1 MSVYSEFFPLG
12 LGTSRFPVAGPD
24 DAAGLERSIQIV
36 LRALDAGINY
46 VDVGYNY
53 SAGMATQILREAFR
67 QTTRPFSVS
76 AKVMYGQDHTA
87 DDARKRLELY
97 LKAMGLEKV
106 QLFTCWTI
114 WNYKTFEQIM
124 AKGGIYEGALRLKEE
139 GLADHICCS
148 LHAPPEDILKILES
162 GAFEGITISY
172 SLLNAPQMQPVLDL
186 AQEKD
191 IGVMVMNPLGGG
203 VIPQNRDFFSFAC
216 GDKDC
221 GGAVHAALRFVK
233 AHPAVDVV
241 LGGVSSVEELED
253 SLSVLSTP
261 DPETPSE
268 RLERVLKKASE
279 LKGFCTGC
287 KYCEGCPEGIPT
299 AQIMNARN
307 TLLFEPVKSYNREGP
322 EPLLRNLQLFR
333 PLLHDHG
340 WLPETSENP
349 CVKCGRC
356 EGKCT
361 QKLSIIDA
369 VEDTYRRASEAYFT
383 KADRRKRLE
392 ELVYQKGYRSVGLY
406 PNGGFADLIVKLYR
420 EFFGEPDFEWLAFNS
435 DPKMWGQMADGM
447 VIHAPS
453 EIPELRP
460 DLMIIDTFKFDCEI
474 ECALSSYRDMGI
486 RIEKLHREGEVPWV
500 F

>member
-1 MSVYSEFFPLG
+1 MSIYSGLFPLG
-12 LGTSRFPVAGPD
+12 LGTSRFPVSGPE
-24 DAAGLERSIQIV
+24 DAEGLERSVRIV
-36 LRALDAGINY
+36 QRALDAGINY

-53 SAGMATQILREAFR
+53 SAGMATQVLREAFR
-67 QTTRPFSVS
+67 RAARPFSTV
-76 AKVMYGQDHTA
+76 AKVMYGQDRTA
-87 DDARKRLELY
+87 DDARRRVELY
-97 LKAMGLEKV
+97 LQAMGLERV
-106 QLFTCWTI
+106 RLFTCWTI
-114 WNYKTFEQIM
+114 WNYGIFRQIM

-139 GLADHICCS
+139 GLIDHICCS

-162 GAFEGITISY
+162 GAFEGITVSY
-172 SLLNAPQMQPVLDL
+172 SLLNASQMQPVLDK
-186 AQEKD
+186 AREKD

-216 GDKDC
+216 GEQD
-221 GGAVHAALRFVK
+221 GGDTVHAALRFVK

-253 SLSVLSTP
+253 SLGVLSAP
-261 DPETPSE
+261 DPEPPAE

-287 KYCEGCPEGIPT
+287 KYCEGCPKGIPT
-299 AQIMNARN
+299 AQIMSARN
-307 TLLFEPVKSYNREGP
+307 SLLFAPVKSYNREGP

-340 WLPETSENP
+340 WLPETEEDP
-349 CVKCGRC
+349 CVRCGRC

-361 QKLSIIDA
+361 QKLPIMEA
-369 VEDTYRRASEAYFT
+369 VADTYRRAAGAYFT

-406 PNGGFADLIVKLYR
+406 PNGGFADLIMKLYR
-420 EFFGEPDFEWLAFNS
+420 EFFGEPDFEWLLFNS
-435 DPKMWGQMADGM
+435 DPKMWGQTADGL
-447 VIHAPS
+447 VIHGPS
-453 EIPELRP
+453 EIPALRP
-460 DLMIIDTFKFDCEI
+460 DLIIIGTFKFDADI
-474 ECALSSYRDMGI
+474 ERDLEQYRALGV
-486 RIEKLHREGEVPWV
+486 RIEKLHRENEVPWV

>member
-24 DAAGLERSIQIV
+24 DVAGLERSVQIA

-53 SAGMATQILREAFR
+53 SAGMATKVLRETFR
-67 QTTRPFSVS
+67 QTTHPFSVS

-87 DDARKRLELY
+87 DDARKRVELY

-124 AKGGIYEGALRLKEE
+124 AKGSIYEGALRLKDE
-139 GLADHICCS
+139 GLIDHICCS

-162 GAFEGITISY
+162 GTFEGITISY
-172 SLLNAPQMQPVLDL
+172 SLLNAPQMQPILDK
-186 AQEKD
+186 AWEKD
-191 IGVMVMNPLGGG
+191 IGVMAMNPLGGG

-216 GDKDC
+216 GDKDW
-221 GGAVHAALRFVK
+221 GDTVHAALRFVK

-253 SLSVLSTP
+253 SLGVLTTP
-261 DPETPSE
+261 DPELPAE
-268 RLERVLKKASE
+268 RLERVLKKTCE
-279 LKGFCTGC
+279 LKDFCTDC
-287 KYCEGCPEGIPT
+287 KYCEGCPKGIPT
-299 AQIMNARN
+299 SQIMNARN
-307 TLLFEPVKSYNREGP
+307 SLLFAPIKSYNREGP
-322 EPLLRNLQLFR
+322 ESLLRNIQIFR

-406 PNGGFADLIVKLYR
+406 PNGGFADLIMKLYR

-435 DPKMWGQMADGM
+435 DPKMWGQRADGM
-447 VIHAPS
+447 VIHGPS

-460 DLMIIDTFKFDCEI
+460 DMILVC
-474 ECALSSYRDMGI
+474 SYSYGQDIADSLARFEKEGI
-486 RIEKLHREGEVPWV
+486 QVKLLHRDTDVPWV